1 MIIFDLLIKGSGYIA
16 FFVTDEYLW
25 TKEHNDLM
33 LFYLRDGKV
42 TWDSIGYSWIE
53 PNITKHYPYTAMH
66 YLEYN
71 STYT

>member
-33 LFYLRDGKV
+33 LFYLIDGATFK
-42 TWDSIGYSWIE
+42 TWHEIGYSWIE
-53 PNITKHYPYTAMH
+53 PVITKHYPLTAMH
-66 YLEYN
+66 YLE
-71 STYT
+71 